1 MGFECIMMGEDE
13 KINQRLFRVIFPV
26 ISLLL
31 LLSSCSVLDPT
42 RLTDEFDR
50 VPILEE
56 ILMRDRVY
64 TVRNTDETALIALLE
79 EPSVQVR
86 LAAVRLMEQNPSQE
100 IYDAL
105 MTAVL
110 DLDEDVSAEASRV
123 LLDQWE
129 DSYKAVLR
137 GLSSSEAAI
146 VYSSIDLIRKKESQ
160 DISVY
165 LLTLFSDTR
174 PSVRAAASR
183 AFVGLNEYEHPW
195 FQSLLNSPRPIV
207 RQTAVETLPRY
218 NNPEIIPSLIA
229 FILDPV
235 PEVRTAA
242 LFGISEFDKW
252 ALPALH
258 ETLRFTANRE
268 LKLNVLEIV
277 DGILEPE
284 SIPVLVELLSSG
296 DSLIAAKSAEI
307 LFRQG
312 PDSVPELMDKMDD
325 MNREAVLLSFDLI
338 GRFKDQRGLFRLIKY
353 FNHEDEELRQRAVE
367 IVRSYESNAFPAL
380 IEGLNDRSEMVQRQ
394 CLELLIEQ
402 RAPSLVYESSSY
414 PVDRVFYFFE
424 TMDEETVR
432 LFLDEVKLSSR
443 SSNALKYLYE
453 IELSTRDYQFI
464 RSLRDR
470 EQYPY
475 LYFFREWEDSMIS
488 AELSRESSFSYMHY
502 YFDTG
507 MEEWLRESKQL
518 RETAALFERAAAAAR
533 DSAMRTGAGAA
544 PEDKALVGRYLEHRK
559 SLAESWRA
567 LSSDIKN
574 LAMLV
579 FLRYSLDIETV
590 IREYDY
596 FRTLPAV
603 NSPLPQNL

>member
-1 MGFECIMMGEDE
+1 MIGEDE
-13 KINQRLFRVIFPV
+13 KINQRLLRGIYPI

-31 LLSSCSVLDPT
+31 LLSACSVLDPS
-42 RLTDEFDR
+42 RLTNEYER

-56 ILMRDRVY
+56 ILKRDRVY
-64 TVRNTDETALIALLE
+64 TVRRADEAALIALLD
-79 EPSVQVR
+79 EPSSVVR
-86 LAAVRLMEQNPSQE
+86 LATVRLMGQNPSQV

-105 MTAVL
+105 LRAVL
-110 DLDEDVSAEASRV
+110 DENEDVADEASSV
-123 LLDQWE
+123 LLGQWE
-129 DSYKAVLR
+129 QSYKAVLR
-137 GLSSSEAAI
+137 GLSSTEPVV
-146 VYSSIDLIRKKESQ
+146 VYSSIDLIRQRGWQEN
-160 DISVY
+160 SVY
-165 LLTLFSDTR
+165 LLTLFGDPR

-183 AFVGLNEYEHPW
+183 AFVGLNEYENPW

-242 LFGISEFDKW
+242 IFGISEFDKR

-284 SIPVLVELLSSG
+284 SIPVLVEMLSSG
-296 DSLIAAKSAEI
+296 DSLISAKSAEI

-312 PDSVPELMDKMDD
+312 PDSIPELLRQMED
-325 MNREAVLLSFDLI
+325 MNNEALLLSFDLI
-338 GRFKDQRGLFRLIKY
+338 GRFQDQRGLVRLISY
-353 FNHEDEELRQRAVE
+353 FDSEDEIIKDRAVE
-367 IVRSYESNAFPAL
+367 IVRSYGKASFSAL
-380 IEGLNDRSEMVQRQ
+380 VEGLDDPSEGIQHQ
-394 CLELLIEQ
+394 CLKLLVEQ
-402 RAPSLVYESSSY
+402 RAPSLVYDSKSSSY
-414 PVDRVFYFFE
+414 PVDHVFYFFE
-424 TMDEETVR
+424 TSAEDEVR
-432 LFLDEVKLSSR
+432 LYLDEVELSSR
-443 SSNALKYLYE
+443 SVNALINLYE
-453 IELSTRDYQFI
+453 IELNTREYQFI
-464 RSLRDR
+464 RGLRDR
-470 EQYPY
+470 DQYPY

-507 MEEWLRESKQL
+507 MVEWLTESKQL
-518 RETAALFERAAAAAR
+518 RDTAALFERAAAAAR
-533 DSAMRTGAGAA
+533 DSAMRTGALAGA
-544 PEDKALVGRYLEHRK
+544 EDRDMVSRYLDNRK
-559 SLAESWRA
+559 NLAESWRA
-567 LSSDIKN
+567 LSSDIRN

-590 IREYDY
+590 IRDYDY
-596 FRTLPAV
+596 FRTLPV
-603 NSPLPQNL
+603 MSSPLPQNL